1 MSTAAP
7 VQEITAQP
15 APMPEAV
22 LPVESH
28 PAPAKLTIPPI
39 RKAAI
44 LMITLGDELARL
56 FYPRLSELE
65 LQRLTE
71 EIGRVRDVPPA
82 LAAQVLEEYNELV
95 DTQQYMMHGGMEY
108 ATKLLVDAFGKQRAE
123 DLLTQVKLA
132 EESMHSDLAMLQE
145 VDPIQLSKFV
155 EGEHPQTV
163 ALVLA
168 HLDPK
173 RASQV
178 LQQLTDA
185 QRVDS
190 VRRLAEMQQF
200 SPEMAQKVA
209 LVLHKRLESLGD
221 TGRKSYSGYKA
232 VADLLN
238 RLETVQAKSILEQ
251 IEGDNPQLAISIRNL
266 MFTFDDLVTVPANSI
281 RELISQVDKKDLAVA
296 LKGASAE
303 LRAHLFKA
311 LSSRAVEMLQED
323 MDVMGPVR
331 VREVMQ
337 AQQEVLNLA
346 RKLEAEGKLVIIT
359 DREDELMM

>member
-1 MSTAAP
+1 MATAAQQLP
-7 VQEITAQP
+7 ADAGLPPSLTA
-15 APMPEAV
+15 EAAATKV
-22 LPVESH
+22 TYRML
-28 PAPAKLTIPPI
+28 PI

-44 LMITLGDELARL
+44 LMITLGDELARMM
-56 FYPRLSELE
+56 YPHFTEPE

-71 EIGRVRDVPPA
+71 EIANVRDVPPA
-82 LAAQVLEEYNELV
+82 AALEILEEFHELLE
-95 DTQQYMMHGGMEY
+95 TQQYMVHGGLEY
-108 ATKLLVDAFGKQRAE
+108 ATKLLVDSLGKQRAE
-123 DLLTQVKLA
+123 DLLNQVKRA
-132 EESMHSDLAMLQE
+132 QEATHSDLAMLQK
-145 VDPIQLSKFV
+145 VDPQQLSKFL

-178 LQQLTDA
+178 LQQLADG

-221 TGRKSYSGYKA
+221 MGRKSYSGFKA

-238 RLETVQAKSILEQ
+238 RLDAPAAKAVLEN
-251 IEGDNPQLAISIRNL
+251 IEADNPKLAISIRNL
-266 MFTFDDLVTVPANSI
+266 MFTFEDLVTVPANSI
-281 RELISQVDKKDLAVA
+281 RELIGQIDKKQLAMA
-296 LKGASAE
+296 LKGSNEE
-303 LRAHLFKA
+303 LKAHLFKA

-323 MDVMGPVR
+323 MEVMGPVR
-331 VREVMQ
+331 AREVAQ
-337 AQQEVLNLA
+337 AQQEILGLA
-346 RKLEAEGKLVIIT
+346 RKLEAEGKLV
-359 DREDELMM
+359 LMGDKDGDFMV

>member
-1 MSTAAP
+1 MATAAP
-7 VQEITAQP
+7 LP
-15 APMPEAV
+15 AEHNAPPM
-22 LPVESH
+22 LPAEST
-28 PAPAKLTIPPI
+28 PVPAKHKAIERMAPI

-44 LMITLGDELARL
+44 LMITLGDELARTL
-56 FYPRLSELE
+56 YPHLSEIE

-71 EIGRVRDVPPA
+71 EIASVRDVPPE
-82 LAAQVLEEYNELV
+82 AAIDILEEFYELV
-95 DTQQYMMHGGMEY
+95 ETQQYMVHGGIEY
-108 ATKLLVDAFGKQRAE
+108 ATKLLVDSLGKQRAE
-123 DLLTQVKLA
+123 DLLNQVKRA
-132 EESMHSDLAMLQE
+132 QEATHGDLAMLQK
-145 VDPIQLSKFV
+145 VDPQQLSKFL

-178 LQQLTDA
+178 LQQLADG

-221 TGRKSYSGYKA
+221 MGRKSYSGFKA

-238 RLETVQAKSILEQ
+238 RLDTPSAKAILEH
-251 IEGDNPQLAISIRNL
+251 IEADNPKLAISIRNL
-266 MFTFDDLVTVPANSI
+266 MFTFEDLITVPANSI
-281 RELISQVDKKDLAVA
+281 RELVGQVDKKLLATA
-296 LKGASAE
+296 LKGANDE
-303 LRAHLFKA
+303 LKAHLFKA

-323 MDVMGPVR
+323 MEVMGPMR
-331 VREVMQ
+331 VRDVAV
-337 AQQEVLNLA
+337 AQQEMLGLA
-346 RKLEAEGKLVIIT
+346 RKLEAEGKLVLMSEK
-359 DREDELMM
+359 EDDFMV

>member
-1 MSTAAP
+1 MATAAP
-7 VQEITAQP
+7 LP
-15 APMPEAV
+15 AEQNAPPMLSAEST
-22 LPVESH
+22 PVS
-28 PAPAKLTIPPI
+28 AKHRAIERMAPI

-44 LMITLGDELARL
+44 LMITLGDELARTL
-56 FYPRLSELE
+56 YPHLSEIE

-71 EIGRVRDVPPA
+71 EIASVRDVPPE
-82 LAAQVLEEYNELV
+82 AAIDILEEFYELV
-95 DTQQYMMHGGMEY
+95 ETQQYMVHGGIEY
-108 ATKLLVDAFGKQRAE
+108 ATKLLVDSLGKQRAE
-123 DLLTQVKLA
+123 DLLNQVKRA
-132 EESMHSDLAMLQE
+132 QEATHGDLAMLQK
-145 VDPIQLSKFV
+145 VDPQQLSKFL

-178 LQQLTDA
+178 LQQLADG

-221 TGRKSYSGYKA
+221 MGRKSYSGFKA

-238 RLETVQAKSILEQ
+238 RLDTPSAKAILEH
-251 IEGDNPQLAISIRNL
+251 IEADNPKLAISIRNL
-266 MFTFDDLVTVPANSI
+266 MFTFEDLITVPANSI
-281 RELISQVDKKDLAVA
+281 RELVGQVDKKLLATA
-296 LKGASAE
+296 LKGANDE
-303 LRAHLFKA
+303 LKAHLFKA

-323 MDVMGPVR
+323 MEVMGPMR
-331 VREVMQ
+331 VRDVAV
-337 AQQEVLNLA
+337 AQQEMLGLA
-346 RKLEAEGKLVIIT
+346 RKLEAEGKLVLMSEK
-359 DREDELMM
+359 EDDFMV